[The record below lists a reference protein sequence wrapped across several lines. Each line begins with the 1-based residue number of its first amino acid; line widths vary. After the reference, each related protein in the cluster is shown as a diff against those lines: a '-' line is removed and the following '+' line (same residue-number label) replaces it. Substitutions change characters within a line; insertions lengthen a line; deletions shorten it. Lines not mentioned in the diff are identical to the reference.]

1 MCGAWGVLHG
11 SPCDHVV
18 AEHVPSYPPT
28 LLPSHLRALRYG
40 TYGSL
45 VEHDVLKSYPGSGL
59 VSVSRVMIAVVVA
72 FSYPLQV
79 RVT

>member
-1 MCGAWGVLHG
+1 MERGA
-11 SPCDHVV
+11 SCIDHRLTTSL
-18 AEHVPSYPPT
+18 PSTYPPT
-28 LLPSHLRALRYG
+28 LLPLLPSHLRALRYG